1 MKPYIL
7 KERYYR
13 KIFLSII
20 FCGLFAGLTLQA
32 AKTITVRKTNGTPFT
47 SADFVYLPEDTI
59 RIIGGL
65 MGYGDFNILRELTTN
80 YHLVLETPN
89 TELPTYGFGDCRYL
103 ISASFPNILRIS
115 DICFINNINL
125 RNVHFPELRSFMLE
139 SFWQCTSLTEVE
151 FPKAVIV
158 NSKLFL
164 QCTNLTTASFPVAF
178 TIDYMAFM
186 ECQSLTYVSIP
197 KATRIQNQAFSDCKA
212 LSGLV
217 LGVPPAIENSTVF
230 KNVSA
235 LLLAVPDSTAYT
247 AAVLADYP
255 AGTEAFNTSITT
267 DSGVFR
273 PGGSVTLIPNR
284 IPTLTGGS
292 YQWKKD
298 GTIIAGATST
308 TYKATSKGL
317 YTLQYIRGNLS
328 VPLLS
333 TRLFATP
340 YDLNGAYNRYQQCDD
355 HTLQLNFA
363 VSIYDR
369 TVEVWS
375 EDSGAPYVLD
385 ANTGK
390 YFKDIQTYKLPAGET
405 TLTIPYKINE
415 DVDDASHVT
424 FAWKVSSGGNTEYTD
439 TYTLYA
445 APEIKLVK
453 YTLPTTLFKG
463 VLEISISNG
472 SYYIQRS
479 LDGGQSWQYAR
490 DTITG
495 AILPFSQSQIANFI
509 PGSTILF
516 RQPDGCSYEELTV
529 GTDNDGNGSSPIN
542 RLVTMPQVTDAITTV
557 EAGRHYVTSGSNFS
571 FTITPTGDNAGKS
584 LHVSTSRT
592 SVPDSEG
599 VQIVNN
605 SDGSYTVTILSIR
618 ETVTIAI
625 DFATGIDS
633 IDGNAV
639 WSHANQLYIR
649 SEETGEAVVY
659 TLQGALVSNIR
670 INAGETVTLQLSNG
684 VYVITLNG
692 KTYKIVA
699 G

>member
-1 MKPYIL
+1 MKPSIL

-20 FCGLFAGLTLQA
+20 FCGLFAGFTLQA
-32 AKTITVRKTNGTPFT
+32 AKTITVPKTSGTPFT

-59 RIIGGL
+59 RIIGDL
-65 MGYGDFNILRELTTN
+65 LENNDWFVLKRLTSN
-80 YHLVLETPN
+80 YHLIVETLN
-89 TELPTYGFGDCRYL
+89 TEVPDDAFHTCNYLKSAILPNVTQVKNF
-103 ISASFPNILRIS
+103 SFAR
-115 DICFINNINL
+115 CYNL
-125 RNVHFPELRSFMLE
+125 ANVSFPELRGFKFQSFAYC
-139 SFWQCTSLTEVE
+139 FALTEIE
-151 FPKAVIV
+151 FPKATTIDGAAFR
-158 NSKLFL
+158 N
-164 QCTNLTTASFPVAF
+164 CTSLKKASFPEV
-178 TIDYMAFM
+178 TIIDYSVFL
-186 ECQSLTYVSIP
+186 ECGALIDISIP
-197 KATRIQNQAFSDCKA
+197 KVTRINRTAFQSCTA
-212 LSGLV
+212 LPGLA
-217 LGVPPAIENSTVF
+217 LGAPPAFEDNSTFNFVP
-230 KNVSA
+230 A
-235 LLLAVPDSTAYT
+235 MLLAVPDSTAYT
-247 AAVLADYP
+247 TTVLANFP
-255 AGTEAFNTSITT
+255 QGTEAFNTSIITE
-267 DSGVFR
+267 SGVLP
-273 PGGSVTLIPNR
+273 PGRSVTLIPNR
-284 IPTLTGGS
+284 IPTMTGGS
-292 YQWKKD
+292 YRWEKD
-298 GTIIAGATST
+298 GVNIAGATGTS
-308 TYKATSKGL
+308 YEATSEGL
-317 YTLQYIRGNLS
+317 YTLQYTRGNLS

-333 TRLFATP
+333 IRLFTTQYNP
-340 YDLNGAYNRYQQCDD
+340 YGAYNRYQQCDY
-355 HTLQLNFA
+355 TLQLSFTA
-363 VSIYDR
+363 SASDR
-369 TVEVWS
+369 TVEVWT
-375 EDSGAPYVLD
+375 EGSGAAYVQD

-405 TLTIPYKINE
+405 TLAIPYKIDE
-415 DVDDASHVT
+415 DVEDAESIT
-424 FAWKVSSGGNTEYTD
+424 FAYKVSSIGMTKYTD

-453 YTLPTTLFKG
+453 YTPPTTLYKG
-463 VLEISISNG
+463 VLDISITNG

-490 DTITG
+490 DTVTG

-516 RQPDGCSYEELTV
+516 RQPDGCSYEKLTV
-529 GTDNDGNGSSPIN
+529 GTDNDGNGSPPIS
-542 RLVTMPQVTDAITTV
+542 RLVTMPQVTDAISTV

-571 FTITPTGDNAGKS
+571 FTITPTGDNTGKT

-605 SDGSYTVTILSIR
+605 TDGSYTITILSIR

-649 SEETGEAVVY
+649 SEETGEAAVY